1 MSKRIDDE
9 TPSVL
14 DRIERCELVVLW
26 GKEPNLTEG
35 ERRRVAMLERR
46 MISGSVEKEDAR

>member
-1 MSKRIDDE
+1 MSNRIDDE